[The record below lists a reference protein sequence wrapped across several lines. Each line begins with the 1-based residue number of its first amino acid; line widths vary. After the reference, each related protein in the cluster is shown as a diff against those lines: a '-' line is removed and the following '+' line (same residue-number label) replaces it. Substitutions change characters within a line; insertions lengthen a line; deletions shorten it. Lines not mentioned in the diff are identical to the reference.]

1 MYALVVGVAALLFAY
16 WLVSLISVLKN
27 PDRYRNATQ
36 LIWVLV
42 ILFAGPLGA
51 LLYQCL
57 GPVRT
62 VSAGPPEVVPDRR
75 ARSEAIANPWADAEP
90 R

>member
-1 MYALVVGVAALLFAY
+1 MYAWVVSAATLLFAF
-16 WLVSLISVLKN
+16 WLVSLMSVLKN
-27 PDRYRNATQ
+27 PNRYRNATQ

-42 ILFAGPLGA
+42 ILLAGPLGA

-62 VSAGPPEVVPDRR
+62 VEARKPEAVPDRR
-75 ARSEAIANPWADAEP
+75 ARSEAIANPWADAE
-90 R
+90 RR